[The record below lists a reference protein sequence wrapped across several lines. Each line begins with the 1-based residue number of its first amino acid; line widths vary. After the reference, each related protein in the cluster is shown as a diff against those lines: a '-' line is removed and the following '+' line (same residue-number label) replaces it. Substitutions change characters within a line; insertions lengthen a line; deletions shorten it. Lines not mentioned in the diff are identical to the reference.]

1 MISIIGMSEKIIS
14 NITNQ
19 IPYNN
24 IPKYNN
30 LEKYNNLCIPENTTI
45 KNPDAKNCRNITWTH

>member
-1 MISIIGMSEKIIS
+1 MIEKIIS

-19 IPYNN
+19 IQYNN

-30 LEKYNNLCIPENTTI
+30 LCIHENTAI
-45 KNPDAKNCRNITWTH
+45 KNPDAKN

>member
-1 MISIIGMSEKIIS
+1 MSEKIIS

-19 IPYNN
+19 IQYNN

-30 LEKYNNLCIPENTTI
+30 LEKYNNLCIPENTAI
-45 KNPDAKNCRNITWTH
+45 KIQMQKIEKL